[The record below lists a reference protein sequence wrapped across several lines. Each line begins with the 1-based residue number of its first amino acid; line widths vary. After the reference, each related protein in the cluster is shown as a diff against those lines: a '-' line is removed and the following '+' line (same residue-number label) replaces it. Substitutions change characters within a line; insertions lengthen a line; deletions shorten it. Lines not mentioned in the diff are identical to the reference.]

1 MANKNS
7 SNISVYGTVKNLL
20 SAGFSLFAC
29 LCELIDN
36 SLGSGATKIPII
48 VFKDAL
54 GKDVLVLSD
63 NGKGMDKSGL
73 TKAFKIAGR
82 SDNPPSDENHGKFGV
97 GFKYALA
104 TITQLKHTSI
114 TVSKTSSTQ
123 AHQVEVSWPEVLVE
137 DSYDNKPTDITVTA
151 QDKFLKVPEYS
162 DMSNGT
168 MHYIECDEKIAIDIR
183 NGFNSKQI
191 IDSYL
196 YELGV
201 TYYNYLIRGL
211 IISINVDGKLYIVK
225 PIDVIEWDKTTPENR
240 TEMNIGVWSNEETI
254 CLLCKKNGKDMI
266 YVNGSKKFEELE
278 KIKNKTN
285 YKGKD
290 GAYVFSKE
298 IFTYQGEITSRQVYN
313 NTDDWMRIQIPI
325 YDGIGQTQY
334 KTNKQGM
341 QANKKCQDTYNHMGG
356 HSYTRNKK
364 RIMRF
369 PAEKPKSGDKN
380 RYDYYTNTRQETMF
394 TAQLDEC
401 FGVLINKLKLE
412 ENGIDKGIRGA
423 LKALHNEFAIKMF
436 FKFNPKELTLDPV
449 NLHSMSDTDSED
461 EHVIVHEL
469 EIAPVSA
476 VVAKKVEIAPVS
488 AVVAKKVEIAPVS
501 AVVAKKV
508 EIAPVSAVVAKKVDI
523 IPNVSPSKQREN
535 TRLCINQGLDMLKR
549 LHETSINNASLA
561 IIISDMTLKYN
572 PNMSPAQIGSFF
584 ARMTLDQKYNTL
596 LDFIK
601 ARYPTSDYDSKD
613 IMNGAELYR
622 AYIVE
627 FPAQLIK

>member
-1 MANKNS
+1 MY
-7 SNISVYGTVKNLL
+7 SV
-20 SAGFSLFAC
+20 
-29 LCELIDN
+29 
-36 SLGSGATKIPII
+36 
-48 VFKDAL
+48 
-54 GKDVLVLSD
+54 
-63 NGKGMDKSGL
+63 
-73 TKAFKIAGR
+73 
-82 SDNPPSDENHGKFGV
+82 
-97 GFKYALA
+97 
-104 TITQLKHTSI
+104 
-114 TVSKTSSTQ
+114 
-123 AHQVEVSWPEVLVE
+123 
-137 DSYDNKPTDITVTA
+137 
-151 QDKFLKVPEYS
+151 
-162 DMSNGT
+162 
-168 MHYIECDEKIAIDIR
+168 EKID
-183 NGFNSKQI
+183 
-191 IDSYL
+191 
-196 YELGV
+196 V
-201 TYYNYLIRGL
+201 T
-211 IISINVDGKLYIVK
+211 
-225 PIDVIEWDKTTPENR
+225 EWDKTTPENR

-290 GAYVFSKE
+290 GAYAFSKE
-298 IFTYQGEITSRQVYN
+298 IFTYEGEITSRLVYN
-313 NTDDWMRIQIPI
+313 NTDDWMRIQRPI
-325 YDGIGQTQY
+325 YDGIGQNQY
-334 KTNKQGM
+334 KTNKQGI

-394 TAQLDEC
+394 IAQLDDC

-423 LKALHNEFAIKMF
+423 LKALHNEFAVKMF
-436 FKFNPKELTLDPV
+436 FKSNPKELALDPV
-449 NLHSMSDTDSED
+449 NLNMSDTDSED
-461 EHVIVHEL
+461 EHVIVDESEVDTVIAVVAKKV
-469 EIAPVSA
+469 EIAPVIA

-501 AVVAKKV
+501 DKS
-508 EIAPVSAVVAKKVDI
+508 EIAPISDKSEVSPVSDTVSKKIEI
-523 IPNVSPSKQREN
+523 IPNVSPAKQREN
-535 TRLCINQGLDMLKR
+535 PRLCINQGLDMLKR
-549 LHETSINNASLA
+549 LHETSINNSSLA

-601 ARYPTSDYDSKD
+601 ARYPTSDYDAKD
-613 IMNGAELYR
+613 IMHGAELYR

-627 FPAQLIK
+627 FPAHI